1 MSAAT
6 FASPLGLMRAM
17 TAGADPVG
25 FFRRRAADDRP
36 FALDFPGL
44 GHVVFFGSKDAV
56 RDILTLPVEAC
67 RAPLPNPIEPVV
79 GPGSLILLSGTAHRR
94 ERSLLTPAFH
104 GERVKSYAD
113 IIAAATT
120 EEIAKLPAD
129 GHLAVQ
135 QLSVAITLH
144 VAIRVIF
151 SVADIDR
158 RTEYTDAVTALM
170 RANTAPLMLMPA
182 LRRDLGRWSP
192 WSRLLRLRDHLD
204 ELLSGDMD
212 SRTERGLLGR
222 DMLDVLLAATDED
235 GRRHTTEELHDQLR
249 TLLAAGHETT
259 ATSLTWALYHI
270 YRDDAVRERLEAELA
285 TCRTPM
291 EMTALP
297 YLNSVIKE
305 TLRMHPPVPI
315 VLRQLA
321 TGQTI
326 DGTAFAESDIV
337 GIALYSLHYNP
348 TIWDDPERFDDR
360 RFLGRR
366 YSPFEFAPFGGGH
379 RRCIG
384 AGFAAAEL
392 AIAIGTIIAN
402 VDLRMSERERHRP
415 PPRGTARGI
424 AVAPNRDITLDIID
438 R

>member
-1 MSAAT
+1 MSAVLFAT
-6 FASPLGLMRAM
+6 PRGLLRAM

-36 FALDFPGL
+36 IALDFPGL
-44 GHVVFFGSKDAV
+44 GHVVFFGSQKAA

-67 RAPLPNPIEPVV
+67 RAPRPNPIEPVV
-79 GPGSLILLSGTAHRR
+79 GPGSLILLSGAAHRR
-94 ERSLLTPAFH
+94 ERSLLTPAFN

-120 EEIAKLPAD
+120 EELDKAARAGRI
-129 GHLAVQ
+129 AVQ
-135 QLSVAITLH
+135 QLAVAITLH

-151 SVADIDR
+151 SVADTDR
-158 RTEYTDAVTALM
+158 RTDYTDAVKALL
-170 RANTAPLMLMPA
+170 RANTAALMLVPA

-204 ELLSGDMD
+204 ELLSGDMN
-212 SRTERGLLGR
+212 SRTERGLRTR
-222 DMLDVLLAATDED
+222 DMLDVLLGATDEG

-270 YRDDAVRERLEAELA
+270 YRDDEVRQRLESELA
-285 TCRTPM
+285 TCSTPM
-291 EMTALP
+291 DMTALP

-315 VLRQLA
+315 VLRRLA
-321 TGQTI
+321 TPQTI
-326 DGTAFAESDIV
+326 GGTAFAESDIV
-337 GIALYSLHYNP
+337 GIALYALHYNP
-348 TIWDDPERFDDR
+348 TIWDDPDRFDHR

-366 YSPFEFAPFGGGH
+366 TSPFEFAPFGGGH

-392 AIAIGTIIAN
+392 AIAIGTI
-402 VDLRMSERERHRP
+402 VSGVELRMSASERRRP
-415 PPRGTARGI
+415 PPRSSARGI
-424 AVAPNRDITLDIID
+424 AVAPNRDITLEIAN